1 MCNDTFLGSYHTKM
15 KTSAQTCIGNN
26 GITKK
31 TLYLIIAVKIVLHVA
46 LQPTLARL
54 LIVKLPTFN

>member
-15 KTSAQTCIGNN
+15 KTSAPTSTGNN

-31 TLYLIIAVKIVLHVA
+31 ILYLIIAVKIVLHVA
-46 LQPTLARL
+46 LELTWLD
-54 LIVKLPTFN
+54 F

>member
-1 MCNDTFLGSYHTKM
+1 MCNYTFLGSYHTKM
-15 KTSAQTCIGNN
+15 KTSPPTSIGNN

-46 LQPTLARL
+46 LQPTWLD
-54 LIVKLPTFN
+54 FQ

>member
-15 KTSAQTCIGNN
+15 KTSAPTCIGNN

-31 TLYLIIAVKIVLHVA
+31 TILNNSCEDCTTCCTSTY
-46 LQPTLARL
+46 LARL
-54 LIVKLPTFN
+54 LIVKFPTFN